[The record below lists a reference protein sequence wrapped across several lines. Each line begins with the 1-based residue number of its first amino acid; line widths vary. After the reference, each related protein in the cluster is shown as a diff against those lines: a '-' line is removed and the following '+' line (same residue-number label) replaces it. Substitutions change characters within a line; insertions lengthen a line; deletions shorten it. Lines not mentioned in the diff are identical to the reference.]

1 MSDEYI
7 HQEATEWRCSELG
20 VQLDAEAVI
29 FRKKEIGAKGTP
41 KHAPESS
48 GATCGDCG
56 KGRLG
61 TLATRVTEPYQL
73 RLEVVELI
81 SNLWK
86 LQDLMDGEQEA
97 DENFP
102 GAMAQ

>member
-1 MSDEYI
+1 MTIDKRNRR
-7 HQEATEWRCSELG
+7 QG
-20 VQLDAEAVI
+20 DAEACT
-29 FRKKEIGAKGTP
+29 RIG
-41 KHAPESS
+41 

-73 RLEVVELI
+73 RLDVVELI

-97 DENFP
+97 DEDFP
-102 GAMAQ
+102 GAMIF